1 MVKRSPVLTKTLGGH
16 GMNWMGDNHRL
27 WLCASIVNR
36 VWDLKGFKSIRFC
49 ASALPIKG
57 AIMIRPRTALDPLA
71 LWNSILCRGLSGG
84 VGLYPLLSRWLCKSF
99 PQVLSLW
106 VWIEEA

>member
-1 MVKRSPVLTKTLGGH
+1 
-16 GMNWMGDNHRL
+16 
-27 WLCASIVNR
+27 
-36 VWDLKGFKSIRFC
+36 
-49 ASALPIKG
+49 
-57 AIMIRPRTALDPLA
+57 MIRPRTALDPLA